1 MDRLAIVVPCYNEEE
16 MLPISSEA
24 LRNKLNELSEDELEQ
39 VIGGE
44 SSIQDTARILI
55 KLRQDVLDSTKKEIK
70 YIHIRSGV

>member
-1 MDRLAIVVPCYNEEE
+1 MAKTKEELNAIKEEVE
-16 MLPISSEA
+16 TL
-24 LRNKLNELSEDELEQ
+24 NQKLTELSEDELEQ